1 MNDKKDSMD
10 DKSSSDNVE
19 EYLQILGNDDA
30 REMLYYSQEQ
40 AYSSD
45 ELSSVINEARL
56 NELLAQ
62 SDEFLK
68 SLGSELKDFENTTVE
83 EVKCIGHIKDVLD
96 LDKKKGIS

>member
-40 AYSSD
+40 AFSSD

-68 SLGSELKDFENTTVE
+68 SLNGEIGDFDEGDINS
-83 EVKCIGHIKDVLD
+83 DR
-96 LDKKKGIS
+96 

>member
-19 EYLQILGNDDA
+19 EYLQILGNDDD

-40 AYSSD
+40 AFSSD

-62 SDEFLK
+62 SDAFLAGL
-68 SLGSELKDFENTTVE
+68 SGEIGDFDE
-83 EVKCIGHIKDVLD
+83 
-96 LDKKKGIS
+96 